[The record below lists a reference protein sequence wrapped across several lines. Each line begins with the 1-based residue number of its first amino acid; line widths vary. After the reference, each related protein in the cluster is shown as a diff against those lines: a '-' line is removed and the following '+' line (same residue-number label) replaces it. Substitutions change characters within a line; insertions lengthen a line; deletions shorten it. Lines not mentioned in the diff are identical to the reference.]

1 MAAVSLRDRAIR
13 LLARRE
19 YARAELE
26 RRLLARGGE
35 RAEVGA
41 VLSEL
46 ESDGLLSDARYARAV
61 VARRAESFSRS
72 RIVEELRA
80 AGLSRDQID
89 AALAAAELD
98 DDTALRAIWQR
109 RFGRAPVDERERS
122 RQVRFLQSRGFALSA
137 ILKLLRGAPAGPT
150 SR

>member
-1 MAAVSLRDRAIR
+1 MAGGSLRDRAIR

-35 RAEVGA
+35 PSAVRA

-61 VARRAESFSRS
+61 VARRAGSFSRA
-72 RIVEELRA
+72 RIVDELKA
-80 AGLSRDQID
+80 AGLSRDEIE
-89 AALAAAELD
+89 AAVGEADLD
-98 DDTALRAIWQR
+98 DDTALRALWQR
-109 RFGRAPVDERERS
+109 RFGRAPADERDKA
-122 RQVRFLQSRGFALSA
+122 RQVRFLQSRGFAISA
-137 ILKLLRGAPAGPT
+137 ILNLLRRAEGSP
-150 SR
+150 R